1 MYKRVLVPLDGS
13 PVAESI
19 ISFILD
25 IAGPLDMEVI
35 LFRAVEPIP
44 PPAME
49 AYVDAETVE
58 LRSTDAQEY
67 LAAIAAE
74 LRSKAV
80 RVDSRVRWGHA
91 ADEIVATARE
101 TGADLIAMSTHGRS
115 GLGRVI
121 FGSVAQ
127 AVLRQAETPVFLMR
141 ATESQVAERASR
153 MGGAEKAF
161 GETRAVSAPR
171 RPR

>member
-19 ISFILD
+19 IPFILD

-35 LFRAVEPIP
+35 LLRVVEPIP
-44 PPAME
+44 APAME
-49 AYVDAETVE
+49 VYVDAETAD
-58 LRSTDAQEY
+58 LRTTDAQEY
-67 LAAIAAE
+67 VAAIAAE
-74 LRSKAV
+74 LRDKAV
-80 RVDSRVRWGHA
+80 RVNTRVRWGYA
-91 ADEIVATARE
+91 ADEIVTAARE
-101 TGADLIAMSTHGRS
+101 AGADLIAMSTHGRS

-141 ATESQVAERASR
+141 ATEAQVASR
-153 MGGAEKAF
+153 TSRVAAQG
-161 GETRAVSAPR
+161 AVSAPR
-171 RPR
+171 RTR